1 MILHLVS
8 RADWDAQHAHAAYT
22 APSLATEGFIHC
34 TGDLPTL
41 LTVAN
46 AFYTAVPGEVL
57 ILEID
62 EKKLSAPVKWE
73 APAHI
78 PPQKHAPVAA
88 DDMLPPETRTEASGP
103 APASAAAPLPT
114 APSFPHVY
122 GPINRAAITGIRR
135 LTRDASGVFTG
146 SEDLPPSSSPVDT
159 LGAAAAPDKDTAAA
173 TDDPL
178 NPLRLKKP
186 SELAD
191 ELLDATDNFTEAL
204 KRMRDRVEG
213 RIERLDDEISQGL

>member
-8 RADWDAQHAHAAYT
+8 RAEWDAQPAPAAYT
-22 APSLATEGFIHC
+22 APSLASEGFIHC

-46 AFYTAVPGEVL
+46 AFYKPVPGEVL

-62 EKKLSAPVKWE
+62 ETKLSAPLKWE
-73 APAHI
+73 APAH
-78 PPQKHAPVAA
+78 PKAHAPVAA
-88 DDMLPPETRTEASGP
+88 DDMLPPQS
-103 APASAAAPLPT
+103 APLPT
-114 APSFPHVY
+114 APTFPHVY
-122 GPINRAAITGIRR
+122 GPIDRAAITGIRR
-135 LTRDASGVFTG
+135 LTRAAGGAFTG
-146 SEDLPPSSSPVDT
+146 AENIPAPGAPSETQTGS
-159 LGAAAAPDKDTAAA
+159 APA
-173 TDDPL
+173 DDPL

-191 ELLDATDNFTEAL
+191 ELLEATDGFSEAL